1 MGELAQSFTL
11 DGQLTQ
17 AGNDQP
23 LLDNNAKI
31 VIQILDPSKNCLL
44 YEEQQFVDTSASNG
58 YYNIQVG
65 SALGA
70 AKRTVNDP
78 GRSMV
83 QIYQNTGA
91 ITANSVPGHTCAGG
105 TYTPTAADSRYFRMI
120 VTPSATGVADTL
132 SPDTTMDSVASAIVA
147 QTLQGYSP
155 SQFLQIGTGD
165 LTQANLQTVFA
176 TGNTAKLTSL
186 LSVNP
191 SNYVTK
197 DATNGTIQIP
207 STSTPSSP
215 QTGQIWYDS
224 GALKFWNGSAEQ
236 TLGVSGSGITSIV
249 AGTGLNVG
257 AGPGGTITSTGT
269 LNVDAGT
276 NAGQIV
282 QVQTG
287 GKLPAL
293 DGSNLTNLNG
303 SAIQSGTIGGSTAI
317 STSGNLQTS
326 QDVTAKRLFMQDNGS
341 NFVGLKAPATV
352 TTTYS
357 LTFPAAQGGANTILL
372 NDGSGNLSW
381 VAQNT
386 GSVTSV
392 TGSSPIDITG
402 TASAPVIGITKSDAT
417 HDGYLAQGDWT
428 TFNNKLSTTLAPANL
443 WVGNGSSVATAV
455 APSGDVTMDN
465 AGSFTVAKV
474 KGTAVSATPTT
485 AGQVLRYD
493 GTNYTPGFVA
503 MTDLRSTVTGTN
515 QFASS
520 CSSNQTLTYNSVG
533 DVMSCQNIAVS
544 DSQVTFGSKS
554 ANTVLAAPNGSAG
567 APSFR
572 TLVAADIPTLDWT
585 KITGTPTTLAGYGIA
600 DSLVAN
606 SGGTPSIKTGAD
618 SSKGSGGTAGLI
630 YIASD
635 TYKIYR
641 DNGAGFDLL
650 AQASGAAPGGSAGGD
665 LTGTFPNPTLAT
677 SGVANGSYGSATAVA
692 TFTVDTK
699 GRLTAASNTNIALPW
714 SAITS
719 GVPTT
724 LGGYGIT
731 DGVQN
736 LGGTPA
742 IQSGADTSK
751 PLTPATGTI
760 YFATDTNI
768 IYQYNSGAWAV
779 IAQASGA
786 VPGGSAGGDLTGTYP
801 NPTLATSGVT
811 NGTYGSATQVP
822 QFTVDTKG
830 RITAASNVTITGVAP
845 GGSASGDLSGT
856 YPGPTVAKLQ
866 NIGVSATAPT
876 TAGQVLRYDGSVWKP
891 NFVAMTDLRS
901 AVTGSNQFGSSCTS
915 GQTLTYNS
923 VGDVMSCQNISV
935 GASNFSSQT
944 ANTFLAAPNG
954 SAGTP
959 TFRTIAGADLP
970 NPSATTLG
978 GIQSIASQSS
988 KWINSISTS
997 GVPSL
1002 SQPAFSDISGSV
1014 DLTSQVT
1021 GTLPVGKGGTGVTSL
1036 PGTFVLNGGQ
1046 AGAVTLGP
1054 SDANS
1059 LTLNT
1064 GGSARMTIL
1073 SGGNVGIGTSTPA
1086 SLLTVNGTIESTTG
1100 GIKFP
1105 DGSIQTTSAIG
1116 GTNNTIIS
1124 GLPDA
1129 VLCASGSSWLVL
1141 PLVFTNGT
1149 NAWYRYI
1156 NAPSGADYNL
1166 QYVIS
1171 TGAYSSHQNMT
1182 GWDCLTNTWSLTQLA
1197 SNGRTFNFAK
1207 GPAAQWLQSGS
1218 NAYYNAGNVGIGTTA
1233 PRESLELNGHFSL
1246 AGELYQGVFYDDS
1259 VPGWKYTR
1267 SAFPSMAVRKGATD
1281 RLEFRVFPE
1290 GTAGN
1295 APSSSSVAM
1304 AFDTTNGNVGIG
1316 TTSPLRSLHIQGAGS
1331 EASIVMTR
1339 SDGLANNKNWRIM
1352 SQNAGAGTAGNL
1364 TFDLLN
1370 DAGSAVTTNVM
1381 NLLANGNVG
1390 IGTTSPNSRLDVRAT
1405 ANSTFPITIQNAAG
1419 TNLGGLYTGS
1429 AGDGALVLR
1438 DQAGNSDL
1446 SLTAD
1451 GSSYFMGGN
1460 VGIGTTTPDERLVV
1474 YNGSTTGKYTTGGWT
1489 HSSDIRL
1496 KHDIAPLENSLDK
1509 ILKLQGVEYKFN
1521 SDPKQ
1526 ETQVGFIAQQVEPIF
1541 PEVVQTDKNGFKSMI
1556 YSNLVAPLVEAV
1568 KTLYSRVVGVEREI
1582 ASVKAETAQKT
1593 DKAETEA
1600 LRAEVKAKD
1609 QKIKELEQKLKQQDA
1624 ETKARLE
1631 KIEKMLNSK

>member
-1 MGELAQSFTL
+1 MLSISRVLSVIFCGLLASKAFAVGELAQSFTL

-23 LLDNNAKI
+23 LLDSSAKI

-78 GRSMV
+78 GRTMV
-83 QIYQNTGA
+83 QIYQNTGGIA
-91 ITANSVPGHTCAGG
+91 ANSVPGHTCAGG

-132 SPDTTMDSVASAIVA
+132 SPDTTMDSVASALVA

-155 SQFLQIGTGD
+155 SQFLQVGTGD
-165 LTQANLQTVFA
+165 LTQTNLQTVFA
-176 TGNTAKLTSL
+176 TGNATKLTSL

-207 STSTPSSP
+207 GTTAPSSP
-215 QTGQIWYDS
+215 QIGQIWYDS
-224 GALKFWNGSAEQ
+224 GVLKYWNGSEQ
-236 TLGVSGSGITSIV
+236 TLGVGTGVTSVV

-341 NFVGLKAPATV
+341 NFVGLKAPTAV

-357 LTFPAAQGGANTILL
+357 LTFPAAQGGANTMLL

-392 TGSSPIDITG
+392 TGSSPINITG
-402 TASAPVIGITKSDAT
+402 TASAPVVGITKADAT

-428 TFNNKLSTTLAPANL
+428 TFNNKLSTTLTSANL
-443 WVGNGSSVATAV
+443 WVGNGSNVATAV
-455 APSGDVTMDN
+455 APGGDVTMDN
-465 AGSFTVAKV
+465 TGAFSVAKV
-474 KGTAVSATPTT
+474 KGTTVSATPTT

-572 TLVAADIPTLDWT
+572 TLVAADIPGLDWT
-585 KITGTPTTLAGYGIA
+585 KIISGTPTTLAGYGIT

-606 SGGTPSIKTGAD
+606 SGGTPSIKTGLDA
-618 SSKGSGGTAGLI
+618 SKGSGGSAGLI
-630 YIASD
+630 YVASD
-635 TYKIYR
+635 TFKIYR
-641 DNGAGFDLL
+641 DNGSGFDLL

-665 LTGTFPNPTLAT
+665 LTGTFPNPTLT
-677 SGVANGSYGSATAVA
+677 TTTVTNGTYGSATQVA

-699 GRLTAASNTNIALPW
+699 GRLTAAGNTSIALPW

-719 GVPTT
+719 GTPTT
-724 LGGYGIT
+724 LAGYGIT
-731 DGVQN
+731 DSLIANG
-736 LGGTPA
+736 GGTPA
-742 IQSGADTSK
+742 IQSGADASK
-751 PLTPATGTI
+751 PLTPAAGTI
-760 YFATDTNI
+760 YFATDNNI

-786 VPGGSAGGDLTGTYP
+786 APGGSAGGDLTGTYP
-801 NPTLATSGVT
+801 NPTLATTAVT
-811 NGTYGSATQVP
+811 NGSYGSATQVP
-822 QFTVDTKG
+822 TFTVDTKG
-830 RITAASNVTITGVAP
+830 RLTAAANVTITGVAP
-845 GGSASGDLSGT
+845 GGSASGDLSGS

-901 AVTGSNQFGSSCTS
+901 TVTGSNQFGASCTS

-978 GIQSIASQSS
+978 GVQSIASQSS

-1021 GTLPVGKGGTGVTSL
+1021 GTLPENKGGTGVTSL
-1036 PGTFVLNGGQ
+1036 GSAAVLKGGQ
-1046 AGAVTLGP
+1046 AGAITLGP
-1054 SDANS
+1054 SDANA

-1064 GGSARMTIL
+1064 SGTARMTIL
-1073 SGGNVGIGTSTPA
+1073 SGGNVGVGTTSPGGKMEISGPDWDKPALIVKHPGYGANAVQIQAPAWDTVALPYYSNLSITPPAATST
-1086 SLLTVNGTIESTTG
+1086 TTQTQTAG
-1100 GIKFP
+1100 LAL
-1105 DGSIQTTSAIG
+1105 GSNFWTGTTSSP
-1116 GTNNTIIS
+1116 GTALLFNRRTSATVMGYSLIFHMSDLS
-1124 GLPDA
+1124 G
-1129 VLCASGSSWLVL
+1129 
-1141 PLVFTNGT
+1141 
-1149 NAWYRYI
+1149 
-1156 NAPSGADYNL
+1156 GAD
-1166 QYVIS
+1166 
-1171 TGAYSSHQNMT
+1171 
-1182 GWDCLTNTWSLTQLA
+1182 
-1197 SNGRTFNFAK
+1197 R
-1207 GPAAQWLQSGS
+1207 
-1218 NAYYNAGNVGIGTTA
+1218 
-1233 PRESLELNGHFSL
+1233 
-1246 AGELYQGVFYDDS
+1246 
-1259 VPGWKYTR
+1259 
-1267 SAFPSMAVRKGATD
+1267 MA
-1281 RLEFRVFPE
+1281 L
-1290 GTAGN
+1290 TAG
-1295 APSSSSVAM
+1295 
-1304 AFDTTNGNVGIG
+1304 GNLGIG
-1316 TTSPLRSLHIQGAGS
+1316 TTSPSNTLHVVGSLCVKSAGGNCAGNTAGTIYATTTSISAADLAEHMPISDETLAAGDVVVIDRMVTSTEAEFSRSSKAYQSNAIGVVSSAPGVALGS
-1331 EASIVMTR
+1331 ETKLSRPIALAGRVPVNVTLEGGPIAVGDYLVASSTPGRAMKAKGATSSGVIGIALSAYDGNAIPAKDWGDGIAHAQGHQVLMFVQVGANSQAGFAELKAENTALKSEVSGMKQWICSKDPSASIC
-1339 SDGLANNKNWRIM
+1339 K
-1352 SQNAGAGTAGNL
+1352 
-1364 TFDLLN
+1364 
-1370 DAGSAVTTNVM
+1370 
-1381 NLLANGNVG
+1381 
-1390 IGTTSPNSRLDVRAT
+1390 
-1405 ANSTFPITIQNAAG
+1405 
-1419 TNLGGLYTGS
+1419 
-1429 AGDGALVLR
+1429 
-1438 DQAGNSDL
+1438 
-1446 SLTAD
+1446 
-1451 GSSYFMGGN
+1451 
-1460 VGIGTTTPDERLVV
+1460 
-1474 YNGSTTGKYTTGGWT
+1474 
-1489 HSSDIRL
+1489 
-1496 KHDIAPLENSLDK
+1496 
-1509 ILKLQGVEYKFN
+1509 
-1521 SDPKQ
+1521 
-1526 ETQVGFIAQQVEPIF
+1526 
-1541 PEVVQTDKNGFKSMI
+1541 
-1556 YSNLVAPLVEAV
+1556 
-1568 KTLYSRVVGVEREI
+1568 
-1582 ASVKAETAQKT
+1582 
-1593 DKAETEA
+1593 
-1600 LRAEVKAKD
+1600 
-1609 QKIKELEQKLKQQDA
+1609 
-1624 ETKARLE
+1624 
-1631 KIEKMLNSK
+1631 